1 MWFFIWILLSIFI
14 IGVTAWSLRILLEQR
29 MTWRAFAKKN
39 NLNFRTGRSFFVSPV
54 VSGTIGPYGFGLF
67 SEERPTNDARGSRFN
82 TVIEIALRQG
92 MPVPGVIGT
101 AGMAPVIESL
111 DNLTQ
116 TLTLDDPEWDSQW
129 VIRTTDTTAMETF
142 LTPAR
147 RDVIK
152 KVFRM
157 KIMAALFIFDDKDA
171 VFRLETADP
180 LQKLDRLE
188 KIVRMLIH
196 QAEVMLPEGAAS
208 GKAGAAA
215 PGQAGTSQ
223 ADPGQ

>member
-1 MWFFIWILLSIFI
+1 MWFFIWILLSVFI
-14 IGVTAWSLRILLEQR
+14 IGVTAWSLRILLAQR
-29 MTWRAFAKKN
+29 AAWQSFAKKN

-54 VSGTIGPYGFGLF
+54 VSGTLGPYGFGLF
-67 SEERPTNDARGSRFN
+67 SEERPTGDARGSRFN

-101 AGMAPVIESL
+101 AEMAPVIESL

-116 TLTLDDPEWDSQW
+116 TLTINDPEWDSRW
-129 VIRTTDTTAMETF
+129 LIRSTDSAAMEKF

-152 KVFRM
+152 KIFRM

-180 LQKLDRLE
+180 LHNLDRLE
-188 KIVRMLIH
+188 KIVRMLI
-196 QAEVMLPEGAAS
+196 QQVEVMLPE
-208 GKAGAAA
+208 KPAA
-215 PGQAGTSQ
+215 PAQTESAQ
-223 ADPGQ
+223 P